1 MIGEAAAAG
10 FQRCRSGE
18 RNDMIGGNMGSPFP
32 GMDPYLEHP
41 ALWPDVHHD
50 LASEIRVQL
59 SSQLRPKYVAR
70 LTTRQEIDEPDEEEL
85 RVIVPDLVVT
95 QKATIEL
102 LPMPAVAVATTP
114 TTAVVT
120 NVRRLPF
127 KQASI
132 EIRDVQSGLI
142 VTVIEIL
149 SPANKRP
156 DSEGRESYLRKRNA
170 LLASTVHLLEIDL
183 LRRGER
189 LPLQPDPP
197 PGDYYVVLS
206 RADRR
211 PDAEVWAIR
220 LQDPLPVVPMPL
232 LAPDPDVSIDL
243 GAALAAVYQRAA
255 YDLDVNYRAA
265 PFPPLEGDDAL
276 WAARLLEQ

>member
-1 MIGEAAAAG
+1 
-10 FQRCRSGE
+10 
-18 RNDMIGGNMGSPFP
+18 
-32 GMDPYLEHP
+32 L
-41 ALWPDVHHD
+41 V
-50 LASEIRVQL
+50 
-59 SSQLRPKYVAR
+59 
-70 LTTRQEIDEPDEEEL
+70 TRQEIDEPDEEEL
-85 RVIVPDLVVT
+85 RVIFPDLVVT
-95 QKATIEL
+95 RRATIES
-102 LPMPAVAVATTP
+102 LPVPAIAVAASP
-114 TTAVVT
+114 TTATAIVA
-120 NVRRLPF
+120 NVMRLPF
-127 KQASI
+127 KQTTI
-132 EIRDVQSGLI
+132 EIRDVQSGLV

-149 SPANKRP
+149 SLANKRP
-156 DSEGRESYLRKRNA
+156 DSEGRESYLRKRNG

-206 RADRR
+206 RTDRR

-220 LQDPLPVVPMPL
+220 LQEPLPVVPVPL

-243 GAALAAVYQRAA
+243 GAALAAIYQRAA
-255 YDLDVNYRAA
+255 YDLDVNYRVA